1 MRMPIATCSAL
12 FTCVVVRLGFLEM
25 IWLLIELSVVK
36 AITMPIR
43 LATAPAYMSCTALVI
58 DCGTGGRSAGS
69 GIWVPP
75 G

>member
-1 MRMPIATCSAL
+1 MPMATCSAL
-12 FTCVVVRLGFLEM
+12 FICVGDRFRFRWW

-36 AITMPIR
+36 ATMMPIR
-43 LATAPAYMSCTALVI
+43 LAAAPAYMSCTALVI
-58 DCGTGGRSAGS
+58 DCGTGGRSTGS